1 MIDSSTP
8 ENLPLTILIP
18 VRNERD
24 TIGIALKVLE
34 ALVETPHEVL
44 VVYDFPED
52 TTVSEVR
59 AMQEKNSNFRLVLN
73 TLGPGIHNAFAAGIA
88 EARGAYVVFMLA
100 DDIGPMT
107 SIEEMVALMDEGCDF
122 VSCTRYAHGGKRVG
136 GSFIG
141 HALSRTANWL
151 FHALS
156 GSVLTDA
163 TTGIKMFRR
172 SLYESFDLQARVG
185 WAVIFEMAIR
195 AQAMGLKLGEVPISS
210 VDRLYG
216 GQSTFQ
222 VLPWVVE
229 YLKWFFWGLRHLHAN
244 RHQRSREVVLRSRNR
259 D

>member
-1 MIDSSTP
+1 MTDSSDSP
-8 ENLPLTILIP
+8 RLSILIP
-18 VRNERD
+18 VRNEQA
-24 TIGIALKVLE
+24 TVGVALKVLE
-34 ALVETPHEVL
+34 ALVDTSHEVL

-52 TTVSEVR
+52 TTVPEVKKQQP
-59 AMQEKNSNFRLVLN
+59 ANPHFRLIHN
-73 TLGPGIHNAFAAGIA
+73 TLGSGIHNAFRAGINTA
-88 EARGAYVVFMLA
+88 KGDYVVFMLA

-136 GSFIG
+136 GSVIG
-141 HALSRTANWL
+141 HILSRTANWL
-151 FHALS
+151 FHVFS

-172 SLYESFDLQARVG
+172 EIYDTFDLQAKVG
-185 WAVIFEMAIR
+185 WAVIFEMAIK

-222 VLPWVVE
+222 VLPWVRE
-229 YLKWFFWGLRHLHAN
+229 YLKWFFWGMRYLRAN
-244 RHQRSREVVLRSRNR
+244 RDRRTTTVRIRLREQG
-259 D
+259 